1 MKIVAQIVQNA
12 HVEVESKQIAHI
24 KYGLLLLVSFTHTD
38 TLEDVN
44 YLADRVLGMRIFPDE
59 NDKTNLSIKS
69 INGEILSV
77 SQFTLYG
84 DLKSRRPS
92 FTNVLPGTES
102 KALYDAFNARLAE
115 DVTVATGEFGA
126 KMLLTFTNVGPVTY
140 ILDSNDR

>member
-12 HVEVESKQIAHI
+12 RVEVAKKQIAEI

-38 TLEDVN
+38 TIEDVN
-44 YLADRVLGMRIFPDE
+44 YLADRVLKMRIFPDQS
-59 NDKTNLSIKS
+59 DKTNLSILN
-69 INGEILSV
+69 INGAILSV

-92 FTNVLPGTES
+92 FTNVLPGAES
-102 KALYDAFNARLAE
+102 EALYAAFNARLAE
-115 DVTVATGEFGA
+115 EVTVATGEFGA

-140 ILDSNDR
+140 ILDSNER